1 MSVLRQVY
9 KDAEG
14 ANPRQQMS
22 SPYRMLV
29 SHSTR
34 DTKVRALWCFID
46 ELQTAL
52 DVAKVPI
59 LLVNVVSEC
68 GGMIVEDLSAE
79 LRNATSRTDL
89 TMMVL
94 TRGYVDSNWC
104 DDEMHARAR
113 SACTECPSHRLF
125 PLRWRNYPW
134 AELWSRRI
142 EGWGVDLQGIMT
154 DELLAAIEG
163 ALGDPKTRPD
173 EWRHAI
179 DATVAA
185 LGHFICEVEATCTSP
200 QCPRRVP
207 ATTPLPSRL
216 G

>member
-1 MSVLRQVY
+1 MST
-9 KDAEG
+9 
-14 ANPRQQMS
+14 
-22 SPYRMLV
+22 PYRMLV

-52 DVAKVPI
+52 DAAKVPI

-68 GGMIVEDLSAE
+68 GGMIVEDLPAE

-113 SACTECPSHRLF
+113 SACTECPSAAPSL
-125 PLRWRNYPW
+125 
-134 AELWSRRI
+134 SRSGGGIIHGLNFGRARS
-142 EGWGVDLQGIMT
+142 EAGV
-154 DELLAAIEG
+154 
-163 ALGDPKTRPD
+163 
-173 EWRHAI
+173 W
-179 DATVAA
+179 
-185 LGHFICEVEATCTSP
+185 TC
-200 QCPRRVP
+200 RR
-207 ATTPLPSRL
+207 S
-216 G
+216 